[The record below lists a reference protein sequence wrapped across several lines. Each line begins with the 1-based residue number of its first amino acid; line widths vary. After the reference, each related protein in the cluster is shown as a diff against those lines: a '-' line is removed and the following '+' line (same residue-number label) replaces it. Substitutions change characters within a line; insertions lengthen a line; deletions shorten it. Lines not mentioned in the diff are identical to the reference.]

1 MPLAEAATR
10 RGRSTIARNSY
21 GSAGEYPRN
30 GRIVRGDHQLGWLKS
45 LLEFMV

>member
-21 GSAGEYPRN
+21 GSVGEYQGTVGSSGAITN
-30 GRIVRGDHQLGWLKS
+30 
-45 LLEFMV
+45 